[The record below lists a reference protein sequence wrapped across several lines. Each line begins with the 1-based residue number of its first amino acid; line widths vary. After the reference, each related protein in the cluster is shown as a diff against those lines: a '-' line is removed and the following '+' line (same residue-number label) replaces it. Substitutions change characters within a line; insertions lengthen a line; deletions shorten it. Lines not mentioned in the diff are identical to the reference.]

1 MGLAAAVVLLILFI
15 AVAWIV
21 GDEREAVGQPTPA
34 TTTPSSA
41 PSSASPSAFADDLE
55 GFSDLFPGASA
66 SASAIAGTDEPE
78 GIPDLGV
85 MDVVGNLKNYPT
97 RSGFACV
104 GPVPGDGDDAALW
117 SCSAEAEGGG
127 GGSYDV
133 VLVGDDPL
141 AVLSV
146 QATAH
151 GASDEEAARFF
162 GYVAALCLRNSDP
175 LNPEAWVSQN
185 VPAGG
190 QTFADGAEI
199 SIYGTDEERTLQV
212 VATDL

>member
-1 MGLAAAVVLLILFI
+1 MFVAAI
-15 AVAWIV
+15 WIV

-41 PSSASPSAFADDLE
+41 SPSPSSASPSAFADDLE
-55 GFSDLFPGASA
+55 DFSDLFPGASA
-66 SASAIAGTDEPE
+66 SASASAGADEPE

-141 AVLSV
+141 TVLSV

-151 GASDEEAARFF
+151 GVSDEEAARFF
-162 GYVAALCLRNSDP
+162 GYVAALCLRGDIP
-175 LNPEAWVSQN
+175 FNPEAWVSQN
-185 VPAGG
+185 VPSGG
-190 QTFADGAEI
+190 QTFASGAEL